1 MTSQSAAEAVAHI
14 FSAYSQGAIDVRVFE
29 NRGRDIGPF
38 LTGFGEV
45 ILRRYEIIG
54 HVHAKKSAGKAANGE
69 SLTPAFLE
77 SISQWRRFLYA
88 NLLGGKSAMADA
100 IIQRFAREETIG
112 LVFPDDPHLLGW
124 GENLPYAADLARR
137 LGIAEPL
144 PATTF
149 NFPVGSM
156 FWARTAALRPLLELG
171 LNWDDFPAEPV
182 PYDGS
187 LLHAIERLLP
197 FVVERA
203 GFRSAVTYVAGVTR

>member
-1 MTSQSAAEAVAHI
+1 MPTFWEA
-14 FSAYSQGAIDVRVFE
+14 
-29 NRGRDIGPF
+29 
-38 LTGFGEV
+38 
-45 ILRRYEIIG
+45 
-54 HVHAKKSAGKAANGE
+54 KAQWQTPSFNGLPE
-69 SLTPAFLE
+69 
-77 SISQWRRFLYA
+77 RKR
-88 NLLGGKSAMADA
+88 
-100 IIQRFAREETIG
+100 
-112 LVFPDDPHLLGW
+112 LVWSFPDDPHLLGW
-124 GENLPYAADLARR
+124 GENLPYATDLARR

-203 GFRSAVTYVAGVTR
+203 GFRSAVTHVAGVTR